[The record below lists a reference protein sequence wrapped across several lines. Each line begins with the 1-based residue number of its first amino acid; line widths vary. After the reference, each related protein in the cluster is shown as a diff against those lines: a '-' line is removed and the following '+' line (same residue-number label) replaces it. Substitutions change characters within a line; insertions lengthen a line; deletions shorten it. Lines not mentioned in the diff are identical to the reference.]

1 MISPTST
8 ILAAGAAGN
17 FAGLVVPS
25 SQSEAE
31 RFAGWLGM
39 YGEEKRGGR

>member
-1 MISPTST
+1 MMSSTST
-8 ILAAGAAGN
+8 ILPVGAAGN

-31 RFAGWLGM
+31 RFAGWFGM
-39 YGEEKRGGR
+39 QGEEKRGGR